1 MPSRGTK
8 ELVIDLPDSARTN
21 AYPDRSWNYV
31 NDHYDSSVNYDKMY
45 GSLAQSPSVE
55 TDYDDPYYNWRS
67 FMGPFAMPRI
77 YQGVDEVDGQQPSY
91 FPDA

>member
-21 AYPDRSWNYV
+21 TYPDRSWNYV

-45 GSLAQSPSVE
+45 GSLA
-55 TDYDDPYYNWRS
+55 
-67 FMGPFAMPRI
+67 
-77 YQGVDEVDGQQPSY
+77 
-91 FPDA
+91 